1 MNKLVE
7 SLEKMLNKYSIKQI
21 DLAKSLEVRPQFI
34 NSVFKG
40 RKKLNF
46 RQIEIIG
53 EKLNFEKEDILE
65 LKKNASNLYEDEQMM
80 VWLENLEENAIRY
93 KELSTNEKMQEIIE
107 NIFKI
112 KDEKTKEEILDFV
125 LYKIQKNRK

>member
-7 SLEKMLNKYSIKQI
+7 SLKKMLDKYSIKQV

-46 RQIEIIG
+46 KQIEIIG
-53 EKLNFEKEDILE
+53 EKLNFKKEDILE
-65 LKKNASNLYEDEQMM
+65 LKKNASNLYDDEEMM
-80 VWLENLEENAIRY
+80 NWLEMIVENSMKY
-93 KELSTNEKMQEIIE
+93 EELSSDEKMQKIIE
-107 NIFKI
+107 NICKI
-112 KDEKTKEEILDFV
+112 KDEKTREEILDFI
-125 LYKIQKNRK
+125 LYKLQKNNK